1 MFPRINYASANV
13 KRRRDGRES
22 VTLKLNDIMHRNLMK
37 LKFDQVLL
45 RHIVGELGEQEW
57 ETITKKMKRTYD

>member
-1 MFPRINYASANV
+1 MFPGINYASANV

-45 RHIVGELGEQEW
+45 RHIVGLKKQKRENNNKED
-57 ETITKKMKRTYD
+57 ETNI